1 MARFDRLFNKI
12 IAKKLKLDSDNALVI
27 KMEEQAKI
35 NEERSKNPF
44 YMTLK
49 SQKEE
54 RDKFIEFYL
63 SQGNLL
69 GLP

>member
-12 IAKKLKLDSDNALVI
+12 IAKKLKLDTDNALVI

-49 SQKEE
+49 S
-54 RDKFIEFYL
+54 
-63 SQGNLL
+63 
-69 GLP
+69 

>member
-54 RDKFIEFYL
+54 RDNFIEFYL